1 MISMATKSKL
11 LSIVRNQIGVKE
23 SPAGSN
29 KVKYNTWYYGK
40 VVSGS
45 AYPWCMAFVCWCL
58 NEAGMMN
65 QITKTASCGVQA
77 TYAQKT
83 GRWHW
88 GSKGIASGD
97 IVIYSFSSAHDHTG
111 IVVSVASS
119 TIEAVEG
126 NTSITSNDNG
136 GNVMQ
141 RTRNRSKIY
150 GYIRLTFDGEKGN
163 DVIRRGQE
171 QANKFVT
178 KFKIAEDGERG
189 ADTRKKAVMVLQTA
203 LNKDYGAGL
212 TVDGIIG
219 ANTKKALGTHYVK
232 RGEKQYMV
240 TAAEIMLMMLGKDPH
255 GVEKPGVF
263 GSGLEAAAGK
273 SKITSTDF
281 INYTK

>member
-1 MISMATKSKL
+1 MATKTRFI
-11 LSIVRNQIGVKE
+11 SIAKSQLGVKE

-40 VVSGS
+40 EVSGA
-45 AYPWCMAFVCWCL
+45 AYPWCMAFVDWCV
-58 NEAGMMN
+58 NEAGMMD

-77 TYAQKT
+77 THAQKT

-111 IVVSVASS
+111 IVVGTGST

-126 NTSITSNDNG
+126 NTSLTSNDNG
-136 GNVMQ
+136 GKVMQ

-150 GYIRLTFDGEKGN
+150 GFIRLTFDNESGN
-163 DVIRRGQE
+163 DVIRRGQAE
-171 QANKFVT
+171 ANKWVR
-178 KFKIAEDGERG
+178 KFQIAEDGERG
-189 ADTRKKAVMVLQTA
+189 ADTRKKSVMVLQTA

-219 ANTKKALGTHYVK
+219 ANTKKALGTHYVEK
-232 RGEKQYMV
+232 GEKQYMV
-240 TAAEIMLMMLGKDPH
+240 TAAEIMLMMMGKDPH

-263 GSGLEAAAGK
+263 GSGLEKAAGK

>member
-1 MISMATKSKL
+1 MATKTRFINIAKSY
-11 LSIVRNQIGVKE
+11 IGVKE

-29 KVKYNTWYYGK
+29 KNPFGK
-40 VVSGS
+40 KFGMDGV
-45 AYPWCMAFVCWCL
+45 PWCMEYVWVCAD
-58 NEAGMMN
+58 EAGLSG

-111 IVVSVASS
+111 IVVGTGS
-119 TIEAVEG
+119 TTIDAVEG
-126 NTSITSNDNG
+126 NTSLTSNDNG
-136 GNVMQ
+136 GKVMQ

-150 GYIRLTFDGEKGN
+150 GFIRLTFDNESGN
-163 DVIRRGQE
+163 DVIRRGQAE
-171 QANKFVT
+171 ANKWVR
-178 KFKIAEDGERG
+178 KFQIAEDGERG
-189 ADTRKKAVMVLQTA
+189 ADTRKKSVMVLQTA

-212 TVDGIIG
+212 TDDGIIG
-219 ANTKKALGTHYVK
+219 TKTKAALGKHYVE

-240 TAAEIMLMMLGKDPH
+240 TAAEIMLMMMGKDPH

-263 GSGLEAAAGK
+263 GSGLEKAAGK

-281 INYTK
+281 ISYTK